1 MKRDWHTGSAKDVG
15 RREWLLKRNCS
26 LTPRQTITCW
36 AVLVAMSLGTGLFCT
51 WHGAPLVL
59 LFTALEITVVTA
71 AFVFYSRHA
80 TDFDRIVLDEGRLT
94 VDKMRGGTAQQY
106 QLEALWLRVTPP
118 ARRRDPVRLAARDVT
133 VEVGSYLLEPQRRLL
148 ARELREALAAR
159 GSG

>member
-1 MKRDWHTGSAKDVG
+1 VKRDWQTGSANDVG

-26 LTPRQTITCW
+26 LTPRQTMVSW
-36 AVLVAMSLGTGLFCT
+36 AVLVAMSLGVGLFCT

-59 LFTALEITVVTA
+59 LFTALEITAVTA

-94 VDKMRGGTAQQY
+94 VDKMRGGRAQQY

-118 ARRRDPVRLAARDVT
+118 ERRRDPIRLTARGIT
-133 VEVGSYLLEPQRRLL
+133 VEVGSYLLEPQRRAL
-148 ARELREALAAR
+148 AKELRQALAIR
-159 GSG
+159 